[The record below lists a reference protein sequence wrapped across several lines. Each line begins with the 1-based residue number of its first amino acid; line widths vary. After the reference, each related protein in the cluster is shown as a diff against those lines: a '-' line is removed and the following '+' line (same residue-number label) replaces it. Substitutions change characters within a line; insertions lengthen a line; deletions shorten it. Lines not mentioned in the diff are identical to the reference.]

1 MSDPR
6 QTLDILASGQ
16 PEAPLRT
23 GRRPIR
29 FSTLGPIAVLGGLLG
44 ALAILIGGG
53 HPRPYDEQLIH
64 IQAERTLA
72 PIDPRVMNEPA
83 DLQALLLAYGSTGD
97 RVLQLKAWIAL
108 DTYPGMAPD
117 ILAHYGTAPEF
128 QAILRRYGEAIIPV
142 IHYFRVNDVFTL
154 QAQQTIGNTIQRT
167 TESARKLW
175 DNLSGKDDS
184 QVPAAASSKPVENTP
199 DNRGWYAIRQIAVDG
214 HDLLGQFVIATNGQ
228 VSRIQT
234 KRVTQDIGNFLTG
247 GIANLERK
255 SDTGTA
261 LTAGDYVNA
270 ATDAVFFAAAF
281 KLLRAGRT
289 VATAEKEATAAG
301 KGARAVNQ
309 AALRTSAAGGT
320 ARMSL
325 MQRTRIFGA
334 ALLPRTPF
342 LARLGS
348 WGAVIATGYVILRH
362 PSLINSL
369 LAGLAHTLG
378 IAPGIVQFVGWWL
391 ILGLLLFLVSGLLN
405 VVWRPVRLGLH
416 LARGTRRVLVAVF
429 VRRRR
434 IAATPTDDRPE

>member
-6 QTLDILASGQ
+6 PILDRSASGQ
-16 PEAPLRT
+16 PEAPSRT
-23 GRRPIR
+23 GRRPSR
-29 FSTLGPIAVLGGLLG
+29 FGTLGLIAVLGGLLG
-44 ALAILIGGG
+44 ALAILIGSGP
-53 HPRPYDEQLIH
+53 PRPYDEQLIH

-108 DTYPGMAPD
+108 DTYPGMTPE
-117 ILAHYGTAPEF
+117 ILDRYGTAPEF

-154 QAQQTIGNTIQRT
+154 QAQRAIGNTIQST

-175 DNLSGKDDS
+175 DSLSG
-184 QVPAAASSKPVENTP
+184 QPMNTTPPAVAAADTP
-199 DNRGWYAIRQIAVDG
+199 DNRGWYAIRQIAADG
-214 HDLLGQFVIATNGQ
+214 HDLLGQFVIDASGQ

-255 SDTGTA
+255 SDTGAT
-261 LTAGDYVNA
+261 LTAGDYVDA

-289 VATAEKEATAAG
+289 VATAEKETATAG

-325 MQRTRIFGA
+325 LQRTRIFGA

-342 LARLGS
+342 LARLGT
-348 WGAVIATGYVILRH
+348 WGAVIATGYVIFRH

-378 IAPGIVQFVGWWL
+378 IAPPIVQFVGWFL
-391 ILGLLLFLVSGLLN
+391 ILALLLFLVSGLLN
-405 VVWRPVRLGLH
+405 FVWRPVRLGLH
-416 LARGTRRVLVAVF
+416 LVRGTRRVLVAVF

-434 IAATPTDDRPE
+434 IAAIPADDRPE